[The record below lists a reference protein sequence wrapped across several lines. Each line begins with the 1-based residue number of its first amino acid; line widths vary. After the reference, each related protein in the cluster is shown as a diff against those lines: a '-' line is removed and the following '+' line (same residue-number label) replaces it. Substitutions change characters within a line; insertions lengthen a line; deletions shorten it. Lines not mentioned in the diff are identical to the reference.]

1 MRISSITLALVTLL
15 AACGGGGGSSSVNNP
30 QAAGA
35 LLITASNYQAVAQE
49 SMSSAYYLLQST
61 SLVTGVQV
69 ASDRVLLSFGLAQLP
84 KFNQWFA
91 AAPRLVT
98 GATTTQTNSCSGG
111 GSMSVSV
118 TDVNGNQQ
126 VDAGDSV
133 SMNLANCNEGG
144 LSMNGSMAASFTAL
158 TGSLDSNVYSATM
171 TMSFTNLTAGTSAG
185 SATGNGSINLALSS
199 TAVNNSRVDLTVA
212 SFATS
217 DNYGG
222 VSSTRSLQDFMISDT
237 RTPSGLGF
245 LSSTSIAGTLTSSAL
260 ESRPFTLSTVAPLL
274 RYSSESYPSSGQLKA
289 VGMNGSQV
297 RFTAQSLTNVLIELD
312 ADGNGIY
319 EASVI
324 KAWLDLL

>member
-15 AACGGGGGSSSVNNP
+15 AACGGGSSSVNNP

-61 SLVTGVQV
+61 SLVTGAQV

-98 GATTTQTNSCSGG
+98 GATTTQTILCSGG
-111 GSMSVSV
+111 GSMSVSA

-133 SMNLANCNEGG
+133 SMNLANCFEGG
-144 LSMNGSMAASFTAL
+144 LSMNGSMAASFTAI
-158 TGSLDSNVYSATM
+158 TGNLDSNVYSAAM
-171 TMSFTNLTAGTSAG
+171 TMSFTNLSAGTSAG
-185 SATGNGSINLALSS
+185 SATGNGSISIALSS
-199 TAVNNSRVDLTVA
+199 TAVNNSTVTLTVA

-217 DNYGG
+217 GNYGG
-222 VSSTRSLQDFMISDT
+222 VSSTRSLQDLTISDT

-274 RYSSESYPSSGQLKA
+274 RASSENYPSSGQLKA

-297 RFTAQSLTNVLIELD
+297 RFTAQSQTNVLIEVD
-312 ADGNGIY
+312 ADGNNVY
-319 EASVI
+319 EASVT
-324 KAWLDLL
+324 KQWLDLL

>member
-15 AACGGGGGSSSVNNP
+15 AACGGGSSSVNNP

-61 SLVTGVQV
+61 SLVTGAQV

-98 GATTTQTNSCSGG
+98 GATTTQTILCSGG
-111 GSMSVSV
+111 GSMSVSA

-133 SMNLANCNEGG
+133 SMNLANCFEGG
-144 LSMNGSMAASFTAL
+144 LSMNGSMAASFTAI
-158 TGSLDSNVYSATM
+158 TGNLDSNVYSAAM
-171 TMSFTNLTAGTSAG
+171 TMSFTNLSAGTSAG
-185 SATGNGSINLALSS
+185 SATGNGSISIALSS
-199 TAVNNSRVDLTVA
+199 TAVNNSTVTLTVA

-217 DNYGG
+217 GNYGG
-222 VSSTRSLQDFMISDT
+222 VSSTRSLQDLTISDT

-274 RYSSESYPSSGQLKA
+274 RASSENYPSSGQLKA

-297 RFTAQSLTNVLIELD
+297 RFTAQSQTNVLIEVD
-312 ADGNGIY
+312 ADGNGVY
-319 EASVI
+319 EASVT
-324 KAWLDLL
+324 KQWLDLL

>member
-15 AACGGGGGSSSVNNP
+15 AACGGGSSSVNNP

-61 SLVTGVQV
+61 SLVTGAQV

-98 GATTTQTNSCSGG
+98 GATTTQTILCSGG
-111 GSMSVSV
+111 GSMSVSA

-133 SMNLANCNEGG
+133 SMNLANCFEGG
-144 LSMNGSMAASFTAL
+144 LSMNGSMAASFTAI
-158 TGSLDSNVYSATM
+158 TGNLDSNVYSAAM
-171 TMSFTNLTAGTSAG
+171 TMSFTNLSAGTSAG
-185 SATGNGSINLALSS
+185 SATGNGSISIALSS
-199 TAVNNSRVDLTVA
+199 TAVNNSTVTLTVA

-217 DNYGG
+217 GNYGG
-222 VSSTRSLQDFMISDT
+222 VSSTRSLQDLTISDT

-274 RYSSESYPSSGQLKA
+274 RASSENYPSSGQLKA

-297 RFTAQSLTNVLIELD
+297 RFTAQSQTNVMIEVD
-312 ADGNGIY
+312 ADGNGVY
-319 EASVI
+319 EASVT
-324 KAWLDLL
+324 KQWLDLL

>member
-15 AACGGGGGSSSVNNP
+15 AACGGGSSSVNNP

-61 SLVTGVQV
+61 SLVTGAQV

-98 GATTTQTNSCSGG
+98 GATTTQTILCSGG
-111 GSMSVSV
+111 GSMSVSA
-118 TDVNGNQQ
+118 TDMNGNQQ

-133 SMNLANCNEGG
+133 SMNLANCFEGG
-144 LSMNGSMAASFTAL
+144 LSMNGSMAASFTAI
-158 TGSLDSNVYSATM
+158 TGNLDSNVYSAAM
-171 TMSFTNLTAGTSAG
+171 TMSFTNLSAGTSAG
-185 SATGNGSINLALSS
+185 SATGNGSISIALSS
-199 TAVNNSRVDLTVA
+199 TAVNNSTVTLTVA

-217 DNYGG
+217 GNYGG
-222 VSSTRSLQDFMISDT
+222 VSSTRSLQDLTISDT

-274 RYSSESYPSSGQLKA
+274 RASSENYPSSGQLKA

-297 RFTAQSLTNVLIELD
+297 RFTAQSQTNLLIEVD
-312 ADGNGIY
+312 ADGNGVY
-319 EASVI
+319 EASVT
-324 KAWLDLL
+324 KQWLDLL

>member
-15 AACGGGGGSSSVNNP
+15 AACGGGSSSVNNP

-35 LLITASNYQAVAQE
+35 LLIAASNYQAVAQE

-61 SLVTGVQV
+61 SLVTGAQV

-98 GATTTQTNSCSGG
+98 GATTTQTILCSGG
-111 GSMSVSV
+111 GSMSVSA

-133 SMNLANCNEGG
+133 SMNLANCFEGG
-144 LSMNGSMAASFTAL
+144 LSMNGSMAASFTAI
-158 TGSLDSNVYSATM
+158 TGNLDSNVYSAAM
-171 TMSFTNLTAGTSAG
+171 TMSFTNLSAGTSAG
-185 SATGNGSINLALSS
+185 SATGNGSISIALSS
-199 TAVNNSRVDLTVA
+199 TAVNNSTVTLTVA

-217 DNYGG
+217 GNYGG
-222 VSSTRSLQDFMISDT
+222 VSSTRSLQDLTISDT

-274 RYSSESYPSSGQLKA
+274 RASSENYPSSGQLKA

-297 RFTAQSLTNVLIELD
+297 RFTAQSQTNVMIEVD
-312 ADGNGIY
+312 ADGNGVY
-319 EASVI
+319 EASVT
-324 KAWLDLL
+324 KQWLDLL